1 MLTGPFGL
9 SQTRELLATLD
20 HRPVHKLGQNF
31 LVDGNIVRKSLELA
45 EVKPGDIVVEVGPG
59 LGTLTTTLL
68 AAGATVYAV
77 ERDPRLAQH
86 LRDRVAPDYP
96 GRFFLHEGDAMDAPL
111 AGYPAS
117 ADAGKPFKIVANLPY
132 AISTPWMDEIIRSP
146 LQPEILVLMLQRE
159 AADRLTAPFGTKHY
173 SGITVALGAS
183 FEKKPGHAVPAKCF
197 FPPPEVESYL
207 LHLRKRSDGRALKPA
222 TRDILRGVFMHRRK
236 QLGAALK
243 FLETRPAGLEAWLAG
258 LGRFGH
264 AVTDRPE
271 VIRPE
276 AWLDLDSRL

>member
-9 SQTRELLATLD
+9 AQTRELLATLD

-68 AAGATVYAV
+68 GAGATVYAV

-86 LRDRVAPDYP
+86 LRDRVAPDHP
-96 GRFFLHEGDAMDAPL
+96 GRFFLLEGDAMDAPL
-111 AGYPAS
+111 AGYPES

-132 AISTPWMDEIIRSP
+132 AISTPWMDEIIRSS

-159 AADRLTAPFGTKHY
+159 AADRLTAPVGTKHY
-173 SGITVALGAS
+173 AGITIALSAA
-183 FEKKPGHAVPAKCF
+183 FERKPGHAVPAKCF
-197 FPPPEVESYL
+197 FPPPDVESYL
-207 LHLRKRSDGRALKPA
+207 LHLRKKPGGHALKDA
-222 TRDILRGVFMHRRK
+222 TRVILRTIFAHRRK
-236 QLGAALK
+236 QLGAASK
-243 FLETRPAGLEAWLAG
+243 FLDSRPAALDAWFAD
-258 LGRFGH
+258 LGKFGH
-264 AVTDRPE
+264 ATTDRPE
-271 VIRPE
+271 VIPPE
-276 AWLDLDSRL
+276 AWMDLDARL

>member
-68 AAGATVYAV
+68 GAGATVYAV
-77 ERDPRLAQH
+77 EADPRLAQH
-86 LRDRVAPDYP
+86 LRDRVAPDHP
-96 GRFFLHEGDAMDAPL
+96 GRFHLLEGDAMDHPL
-111 AGYPAS
+111 AGYPQS

-132 AISTPWMDEIIRSP
+132 AISTPWMAEVIMGEHH
-146 LQPEILVLMLQRE
+146 PEVLVLMLQRE
-159 AADRLTAPFGTKHY
+159 AADRLTAPVGTKHY
-173 SGITVALGAS
+173 AGITIALGAA
-183 FEKKPGHAVPAKCF
+183 FERKPGHAVPAKCF
-197 FPPPEVESYL
+197 FPPPDVESYL
-207 LHLRKRSDGRALKPA
+207 LHLRRRPDGRRLKPA
-222 TRDILRGVFMHRRK
+222 TRLILRTVFMHRRK

-243 FLETRPAGLEAWLAG
+243 FLDERPVALDAWLAD
-258 LGRFGH
+258 LPKRGH
-264 AVTDRPE
+264 AATDRPE
-271 VIRPE
+271 VIPPE
-276 AWLDLDSRL
+276 LWLDLDSRL

>member
-68 AAGATVYAV
+68 GAGATVYAV

-86 LRDRVAPDYP
+86 LRDRVAPDHP
-96 GRFFLHEGDAMDAPL
+96 GRFHLHEGDAMDKPL
-111 AGYPAS
+111 AGYPES

-132 AISTPWMDEIIRSP
+132 AISTPWMDEIIRSS

-159 AADRLTAPFGTKHY
+159 AADRLTAPVGTKHY
-173 SGITVALGAS
+173 AGITIALAAA
-183 FEKKPGHAVPAKCF
+183 FERKPGHAVPAKCF
-197 FPPPEVESYL
+197 FPPPDVESYL
-207 LHLRKRSDGRALKPA
+207 LHLRKKTDGRALKDA
-222 TRDILRGVFMHRRK
+222 TRVILRVIFAHRRK
-236 QLGAALK
+236 QLGATLK
-243 FLETRPAGLEAWLAG
+243 FLDERPAGLDAWLSD

-264 AVTDRPE
+264 APTDRPE
-271 VIRPE
+271 VITPE
-276 AWLDLDSRL
+276 AWFALDARL